1 MSGGSSHQ
9 PEPRPFL
16 SIREPPFSC
25 GSKRVV
31 PKFEAHLLLHPEK
44 GLTSV
49 YRAFPKLKFKGK
61 GHEASDLR
69 KLLNK
74 YAEWG

>member
-1 MSGGSSHQ
+1 MA
-9 PEPRPFL
+9 
-16 SIREPPFSC
+16 
-25 GSKRVV
+25 
-31 PKFEAHLLLHPEK
+31 PKFEAELLLDREK

-69 KLLNK
+69 RLLNK

>member
-1 MSGGSSHQ
+1 M
-9 PEPRPFL
+9 
-16 SIREPPFSC
+16 
-25 GSKRVV
+25 
-31 PKFEAHLLLHPEK
+31 LLHPEK

-69 KLLNK
+69 RLLNK